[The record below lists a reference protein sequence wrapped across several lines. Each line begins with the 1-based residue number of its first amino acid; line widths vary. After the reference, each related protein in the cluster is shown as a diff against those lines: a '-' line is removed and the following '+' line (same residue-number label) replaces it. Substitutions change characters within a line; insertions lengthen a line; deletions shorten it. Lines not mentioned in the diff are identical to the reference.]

1 MLLPSTSQC
10 LLCRGGAF
18 PCRPGG
24 NSKGM
29 DGLGR
34 EGQGWNPLLILHSQK
49 CGENPTWTGRVNG
62 FRGRG
67 VGCVVWEWVLRA
79 EGLKRS
85 PVSKESGDSHLDP
98 GSPRVAFL
106 CSSLM
111 EATRIHPGQ
120 PISLHGRSHHP
131 LLPGVTCRHP
141 QFYPI
146 IPGVILS
153 FPVTSYL
160 PPDYIPLSALIFSLF
175 LPFYPIPPPVYPII
189 PLFLSH
195 SPQLYPN
202 APGFRPSWGPRDRR
216 SHSLSCCQACSL

>member
-24 NSKGM
+24 NSEGM

-49 CGENPTWTGRVNG
+49 WENPTWTGRVNG

-85 PVSKESGDSHLDP
+85 PVSKESGS
-98 GSPRVAFL
+98 R
-106 CSSLM
+106 
-111 EATRIHPGQ
+111 Q
-120 PISLHGRSHHP
+120 PQGGISLLLTHGSHQDPPGAANLPAWTQSSSPSPWSYLPSPPVLSHHP
-131 LLPGVTCRHP
+131 WC
-141 QFYPI
+141 YPV
-146 IPGVILS
+146 IPSYILS
-153 FPVTSYL
+153 
-160 PPDYIPLSALIFSLF
+160 
-175 LPFYPIPPPVYPII
+175 
-189 PLFLSH
+189 
-195 SPQLYPN
+195 SP
-202 APGFRPSWGPRDRR
+202 
-216 SHSLSCCQACSL
+216 